1 LTPVEGALAAAGRIE
16 PLPRRVVHGH
26 AEQGQHGGEH
36 GLELAVE
43 GEDLGVNLLAHH
55 PRVVA
60 RLDVEVSLEQV
71 DDGQIGRA
79 LAVGGRAAL
88 EEQPA
93 LRAAGMSELPAQ
105 ARFAH
110 TGLAH
115 HGHHL
120 PVPGLRQVE
129 RLLELIQLDVTA
141 HEGGQ
146 APRGR
151 GVEPGAHG
159 ARPEELEYFH
169 RIRESLDGEGAAR
182 LHLDVSLG
190 ELPGARR
197 EENRPRLGHLL
208 EARGQMRGLSHRGV
222 IHAQIAADGPHH
234 HLARVEPHA
243 DPRRDV
249 VGAHHLARVA
259 FQRFLHAEG
268 GIAGPHR
275 VILVGH
281 RRAEERHDAV
291 AHHLVDR
298 ALVAMHGFDHELQHR
313 IEEPLRLLGIA
324 VGEKLQ
330 RSPEVGEEYGDLLA
344 LAFEGAL
351 GGEDL
356 LREMPRRVRL
366 GREKA
371 LGADERGRALS
382 AEAMVGRIGGAA
394 RRAHGGHRRP
404 ALSAEV
410 GARGIV
416 GLAPGTVHP
425 AVSIAACEGR
435 EEKSLMMD
443 GTSVTIRDT
452 SD

>member
-1 LTPVEGALAAAGRIE
+1 MLDAVEGALAAAGRIE

-60 RLDVEVSLEQV
+60 RLDVEVSLEQIG
-71 DDGQIGRA
+71 DGQVGRA

-93 LRAAGMSELPAQ
+93 FRAAGMSELPAQ

-259 FQRFLHAEG
+259 SQRFLHAEG

-281 RRAEERHDAV
+281 RRAEESHDAV

-324 VGEKLQ
+324 VGESSSDPRRSAKSTVTCL
-330 RSPEVGEEYGDLLA
+330 RSPSRALLEVRIFSARCLGVYDSGERKRWGPTSGVA
-344 LAFEGAL
+344 HCPQKRWL
-351 GGEDL
+351 GGLAAPQVGHMADTAV
-356 LREMPRRVRL
+356 PHCPQKRVPA
-366 GREKA
+366 G
-371 LGADERGRALS
+371 LS
-382 AEAMVGRIGGAA
+382 AWHRGQFIPRCPSP
-394 RRAHGGHRRP
+394 RAK
-404 ALSAEV
+404 
-410 GARGIV
+410 GARKNR
-416 GLAPGTVHP
+416 
-425 AVSIAACEGR
+425 S
-435 EEKSLMMD
+435 
-443 GTSVTIRDT
+443 
-452 SD
+452 